1 MDQLSLPDMPAPERR
16 ILAPRGWAAGLARRD
31 VQAAVDAAGWK
42 GIVLPY
48 TKMSDYYG
56 FPVISWSVGVRER
69 FRFGPGPVLVRP
81 TLVLWERWPLG
92 VSSLPPP
99 SPIDIV
105 GWVSVSTWRPAM
117 RVTCALAAK
126 GSMMIL
132 APKRPSM
139 LHLCAADYA
148 GIHVVQVSAGGDCE
162 VLVSGRIGPV
172 ETARRTTNIRYW
184 EECLFAHALASWR
197 EDGVIPP
204 GLLPA
209 QTKSETFR
217 TDSSTSEC
225 PVMVQGTEISR

>member
-1 MDQLSLPDMPAPERR
+1 MDQLSLPDMPSPARR
-16 ILAPRGWAAGLARRD
+16 SLMPRGWAAELSRGD

-48 TKMSDYYG
+48 TRMSDYYG
-56 FPVISWSVGVRER
+56 FPVISWSVGARER

-81 TLVLWERWPLG
+81 ALVLWERWPLG

-117 RVTCALAAK
+117 RATCALAAK

-132 APKRPSM
+132 TPKRPSM
-139 LHLCAADYA
+139 LRLCDADCA
-148 GIHVVQVSAGGDCE
+148 GIHVVQMGVDGDCE
-162 VLVSGRIGPV
+162 VLVQGRFGPV

-184 EECLFAHALASWR
+184 EESLFAHALASWR

-204 GLLPA
+204 GLLPG
-209 QTKSETFR
+209 QIKSETFR
-217 TDSSTSEC
+217 TDSS
-225 PVMVQGTEISR
+225 PAD